1 MVAMSEPKID
11 GGSTEILRKRKTDG
25 DSPQQKTLKK
35 CNTAGNEGL
44 MQTLYLPEHV
54 KGKRVLIE
62 TENANYRIDNSE
74 LQSGATGLHYRMS
87 MQLDDRAEPMALY
100 GSIVQGILRDGW
112 LEVQLIAPAV
122 CSVPPKSPLTALY
135 RPTVEQGIKYV
146 VVSGGV
152 CSSLGKGVT
161 TSSIGALLRGQGLRV
176 TAIKLDPYL
185 NIDAGLMSPYEHGEV
200 YVLDD
205 GGETDLDLGNYE
217 RMMFLNLGRDNNVT
231 TGKIYDWVIK
241 KERRGDYLGKT
252 VQVVPHV
259 TGAIVEW
266 LDRVAQ
272 VSVDGSGL
280 RPQVCMIELGGT
292 VGDIESMPFIE
303 ALRQMRFSLPENS
316 LSWCH
321 CSFIP
326 NMSGQKTK
334 PTQHSIKALLAL
346 GIQPDFVVC
355 RNAEPLDDGT
365 RKKIANQCN
374 IRQERILSAHDV
386 NNLFHVPRVLA
397 EQNILGKLTNVLRLD
412 RLGID
417 FEGCPGDMSLR
428 TLGDWNGFAKQVDD
442 AEAAHPVI
450 IAFVG
455 KYNKGGGDA
464 YQSILAALHHASVA
478 MVRKLKIEW
487 IDATDLEQAADSNKV
502 KSAEA
507 RLKAADGVFVPGGF
521 GDRGIEGKVRA
532 AGLAREWKIP
542 YLGVCL
548 GMQVAVINFARSVL
562 GLDDAT
568 SEEFDEKNKSQN
580 HVLMYMPEISKETM
594 GANMRLGTRW
604 VEFSSPEKSLAASLY
619 GGASKIMERHRHRYE
634 FNVEYKRRM
643 EEKGLI
649 FSGQDESKERMDV
662 IELPLLEHPFYLGV
676 QYHPEYKSRPGQ
688 PSPPFYGFMAAACNP
703 SISAQEVADTCRKKG
718 PNPHWT
724 PFQL

>member
-1 MVAMSEPKID
+1 MDSSSVEAV
-11 GGSTEILRKRKTDG
+11 RKRKCEADI
-25 DSPQQKTLKK
+25 PQQKSLRK
-35 CNTAGNEGL
+35 CNTAGHEAPIP
-44 MQTLYLPEHV
+44 TLYLPEHI
-54 KGKRVLIE
+54 KGKRVLVE
-62 TENANYRIDNSE
+62 TEDVGLYRIDNSE
-74 LQSGATGLHYRMS
+74 LQSGTTGLHYRMS
-87 MQLDDRAEPMALY
+87 TKLDDRAEPMAAY
-100 GSIVQGILRDGW
+100 GSVVQGMLRDGW
-112 LEVQLIAPAV
+112 LEVQVKTPLVSAP
-122 CSVPPKSPLTALY
+122 PMSPLTSLY
-135 RPTVEQGIKYV
+135 RPTMEHGTKYI

-185 NIDAGLMSPYEHGEV
+185 NIDAGLMSPLEHGEV

-217 RMMFLNLGRDNNVT
+217 RMMFLNLARDNNVT

-252 VQVVPHV
+252 LQVVPHV
-259 TGAIVEW
+259 TGAIAEW

-272 VSVDGSGL
+272 VPVDGTGL

-292 VGDIESMPFIE
+292 VGDIESMPFVE
-303 ALRQMRFSLPENS
+303 ALRQMRFSLPEDS
-316 LSWCH
+316 LAWCH
-321 CSFIP
+321 CSYIP

-334 PTQHSIKALLAL
+334 PTQHSVKALLAL

-355 RNAEPLDDGT
+355 RNSEPLEEGT

-412 RLGID
+412 RMGID
-417 FEGCPGDMSLR
+417 FMGAPAGDTSIR
-428 TLGDWNGFAKQVDD
+428 TLGDWNDFARQVDE
-442 AEAAHPVI
+442 AEAANPVN

-464 YQSILAALHHASVA
+464 YQSILAALQHASVA
-478 MVRKLKIEW
+478 MGRKLKIEW
-487 IDATDLEQAADSNKV
+487 IDATDLEQATDSDKV
-502 KSAEA
+502 KAAEA
-507 RLKAADGVFVPGGF
+507 RLKDADGIFVPGGF
-521 GDRGIEGKVRA
+521 GDRGVEGKVRA
-532 AGLAREWKIP
+532 AGLAREWKKP

-548 GMQVAVINFARSVL
+548 GMQAAIINFARSVL
-562 GLDDAT
+562 GLEDAT
-568 SEEFDEKNKSQN
+568 SEEFDAKKTSQN

-604 VEFSSPEKSLAASLY
+604 VEFPSPETSLAAALY
-619 GGASKIMERHRHRYE
+619 GGASKVMERHRHRYE
-634 FNVEYKRRM
+634 FNVEYKKRM

-649 FSGQDESKERMDV
+649 FSGQDESKERMDI
-662 IELPLLEHPFYLGV
+662 IELPLSEHPFYVGV

-688 PSPPFYGFMAAACNP
+688 PSPPFFGFMAAACKP
-703 SISAQEVADTCRKKG
+703 DVSVREVAEVCRKKG
-718 PNPHWT
+718 ANPHWT